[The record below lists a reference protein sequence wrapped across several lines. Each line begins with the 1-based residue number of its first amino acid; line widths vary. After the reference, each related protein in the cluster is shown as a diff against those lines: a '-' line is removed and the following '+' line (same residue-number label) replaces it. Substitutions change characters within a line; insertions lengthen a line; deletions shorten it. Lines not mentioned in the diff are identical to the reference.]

1 MLTFE
6 SIRDIERAEKEN
18 KKLQRLPS
26 QFFDDLQEYLKRKRA
41 DAFANADEMIEYQNI
56 MNIVERLFEM
66 REQKIVEQA
75 LDAARIGINPENLHE
90 NERNMFE
97 QLSGAL
103 SMYRKQFFSSL
114 KSMPQDSDETT
125 ARNETSVASA
135 TLDASTVNTQ
145 TQKLFRVK
153 KEVPE
158 FIGPDMKTYKLKEN
172 DVITLPAPVAK
183 ILMQNGAIEEMS

>member
-6 SIRDIERAEKEN
+6 SIRDVERAEKEN
-18 KKLQRLPS
+18 KKLQRLPP

-90 NERNMFE
+90 SERNMFE

-103 SMYRKQFFSSL
+103 SIYRKQFFSSL
-114 KSMPQDSDETT
+114 KSTSQNS
-125 ARNETSVASA
+125 NESA
-135 TLDASTVNTQ
+135 
-145 TQKLFRVK
+145 QKLFRVIMK
-153 KEVPE
+153 VAE
-158 FIGPDMKTYKLKEN
+158 FIGPDMKTYKLNEN
-172 DVITLPAPVAK
+172 DVITLPEPVAK
-183 ILMQNGAIEEMS
+183 ILMQNGAIEEMA